1 MESKYVLSTE
11 KESKTKPSGRVN
23 VSDMDSISNS
33 LSKTSLGTRKVPTS
47 LKTDASRSGLSS
59 GGSSKT
65 HISDESA
72 LRMVYGST
80 PRDEKTTT
88 TKDSITLA
96 KEKEK
101 KIEKRNEEIKLTFK
115 AIRASECVDLL
126 FIVDCTGS
134 MDPYIEQI
142 KSDIVKLQE
151 ALKLK
156 HSFLDIEFGFIRYT
170 DFDVASNRCSTFQ
183 FSRSTVEFVRFVSE
197 IRAGGGADGPE
208 DVFGGMDLIKSMKWR
223 PNSTRV
229 VIHIADAP
237 CHGTEY
243 HSMADS
249 YPGGDPNG
257 IKLDDLLT
265 DIISLNINYYF
276 GHINLKATGQ
286 MIDFFDKKT
295 KEISRN
301 KKSINS
307 FDSKETSKM
316 NERIFISIEV
326 SIAVSRSVLT
336 EQYLGHTIDGS
347 TSKPRSEREFEIN
360 TNMDIDFGELP
371 YIQMLQT
378 KFKMPS
384 DIVTCLSSSYEMKL
398 NEITISIKIAPNP
411 FSHGACRLAYLGIDE
426 HGKKVVLKQSK
437 YIGGRENSK
446 KRYFES
452 MECQTVAA
460 KFALEFNKQ
469 LSLTSS
475 EHQITFTVA
484 KVLQMKHSEKPMYFG
499 IETFINGE
507 YQKYNSNCGWLKD
520 DAMSEI
526 LQTFSHWTYQESKNK
541 AIVVDI
547 QGVKTSKGYLLTD
560 PAIHSTDT
568 LRFGSCNLG
577 KPGIIKFF
585 QSHKCNQH
593 CKKLGL
599 TIPSFTSS
607 SSTSSSSRSTSSS
620 SSISYSY

>member
-1 MESKYVLSTE
+1 MDSKYVLSTE
-11 KESKTKPSGRVN
+11 KESKTKPSERIN
-23 VSDMDSISNS
+23 VSDMDSITNS

-47 LKTDASRSGLSS
+47 LKTDSSKSGSSS
-59 GGSSKT
+59 GGSKSY
-65 HISDESA
+65 ISDESA

-80 PRDEKTTT
+80 PRDDKTV

-96 KEKEK
+96 KEK

-134 MDPYIEQI
+134 MGSYIEQI

-170 DFDVASNRCSTFQ
+170 DFDVKSNRCSTFQ
-183 FSRSTVEFVRFVSE
+183 FSFVSE
-197 IRAGGGADGPE
+197 IRAQGGGDGPE
-208 DVFGGMDLIKSMKWR
+208 DVFGGMDLINSMKWR

-243 HSMADS
+243 HSWPDS

-257 IKLDDLLT
+257 IKLDHLLT
-265 DIISLNINYYF
+265 HIISLNINYYF
-276 GHINLKATGQ
+276 GHINLEATELKNYQ
-286 MIDFFDKKT
+286 KI
-295 KEISRN
+295 
-301 KKSINS
+301 INS

-316 NERIFISIEV
+316 NERIFISIEESISV
-326 SIAVSRSVLT
+326 SKLVLT
-336 EQYLGHTIDGS
+336 EQYLGHDIDRS
-347 TSKPRSEREFEIN
+347 TGKPRSEREFKID
-360 TNMDIDFGELP
+360 TNMDIDFGTLP

-411 FSHGACRLAYLGIDE
+411 FSQGACRLAYLGIDE

-437 YIGGRENSK
+437 FIGGRENSK

-452 MECQTVAA
+452 MECQTIAA

-526 LQTFSHWTYQESKNK
+526 LQTFFHWTYQESKNK

-560 PAIHSTDT
+560 PAIHSTDI
-568 LRFGSCNLG
+568 LRFGGCNLG

-593 CKKLGL
+593 CKKIGL

-607 SSTSSSSRSTSSS
+607 SSTSSILLSSIPSSITSSV
-620 SSISYSY
+620 SYS